1 MNNANNNTY
10 GRAYEYACLTQL
22 AKSVATT
29 HSVEILKDN
38 HFAATERSW
47 NEIDDE
53 LRDKLTRS
61 GKAAAETIL
70 TLEKMI
76 IADGGD
82 PTILSIQPD
91 QAGGKG
97 DVRDILIRRKDRRWE
112 VGLSIKHNNFAVKH
126 SRLAKTLDF
135 GDKWFGVKCSQEY
148 WSEVSP
154 IFSYLDEEHYKKTEW
169 KHLPNKEMDVYVP
182 LLKAFLAELE
192 RAYAHDQTIPQKLV
206 EYLLGRYDFYKVISL
221 DSERLTR
228 IQPVNLHGTLNKP
241 DGANKPTLV
250 IPVSALPTRIIAAGM
265 RPGSSNT
272 AELFLDKGWQF
283 SFRIHNAS
291 TIIESSLKFDIK
303 FEGLPVTIVS
313 INAPWEEDKC

>member
-22 AKSVATT
+22 AELVAMT
-29 HSVEILKDN
+29 HPVEILRDS
-38 HFAATERSW
+38 HFMATERSW
-47 NEIDDE
+47 NEIDDV
-53 LRDKLTRS
+53 LRGKLTRS

-76 IADGGD
+76 IADGD
-82 PTILSIQPD
+82 DSTVLSIQPD
-91 QAGGKG
+91 QAGGEG
-97 DVRDILIRRKDRRWE
+97 DVRDILIRRKDRCWE

-148 WSEVSP
+148 WDEVGP
-154 IFSYLDEEHYKKTEW
+154 IFAYLDEEHHKKNEW

-192 RAYAHDQTIPQKLV
+192 CAYGRDQTIPQKLV

-221 DSERLTR
+221 DSEQLTR

-241 DGANKPTLV
+241 DGSNKPTLV

-291 TIIESSLKFDIK
+291 TIVESSLKFDIK
-303 FEGLPVTIVS
+303 FEGLPVTIIS
-313 INAPWEEDKC
+313 INTPWEEGEC

>member
-22 AKSVATT
+22 AELVAQV
-29 HSVEILKDN
+29 HSVEIVRDN

-47 NEIDDE
+47 NEIDDK
-53 LRDKLTRS
+53 LRDKLIRS

-70 TLEKMI
+70 TLEKLI
-76 IADGGD
+76 IADGND
-82 PTILSIQPD
+82 STVLSIQPD
-91 QAGGKG
+91 QAGGAG
-97 DVRDILIRRKDRRWE
+97 DVRDILIRRKDRSWE

-135 GDKWFGVKCSQEY
+135 GDKWFGVKCSDDY
-148 WSEVSP
+148 WSEVKP
-154 IFSYLDEEHYKKTEW
+154 IFDYLDAEHKKKIEW
-169 KHLPNKEMDVYVP
+169 KNLPNKEMDVYVP
-182 LLKAFLAELE
+182 LLKAFLSELE
-192 RAYAHDQTIPQKLV
+192 RVYTTDQTIPQRLV

-221 DSERLTR
+221 DNEKLTR

-241 DGANKPTLV
+241 DGMNKPTLV

-265 RPGSSNT
+265 RPGSANT

-291 TIIESSLKFDIK
+291 TVVESSLKFDIK
-303 FEGLPVTIVS
+303 FEGLPVTIIS
-313 INAPWEEDKC
+313 INTPWSS

>member
-22 AKSVATT
+22 AELVAMT
-29 HSVEILKDN
+29 HPVEILRDS
-38 HFAATERSW
+38 HFMATERSW
-47 NEIDDE
+47 NEIDAV
-53 LRDKLTRS
+53 LRGKLIRS

-76 IADGGD
+76 IANGGD
-82 PTILSIQPD
+82 STILSIQPD
-91 QAGGKG
+91 QAGGEG
-97 DVRDILIRRKDRRWE
+97 DVRDILIKRKDRCWE

-148 WSEVSP
+148 WDEVGP
-154 IFSYLDEEHYKKTEW
+154 IFAYLDEEHHKKTEW

-192 RAYAHDQTIPQKLV
+192 RAYGRDQTIPQKLV

-221 DSERLTR
+221 DSEQLTR

-241 DGANKPTLV
+241 DGSNKPTLV

-291 TIIESSLKFDIK
+291 TIVESSLKFDIK
-303 FEGLPVTIVS
+303 FEGLPVTIIS
-313 INAPWEEDKC
+313 INTPWEKNT

>member
-22 AKSVATT
+22 EKLVSQT
-29 HSVEILKDN
+29 HPAEIIRDS
-38 HFAATERSW
+38 HFLATERSW

-53 LRDKLTRS
+53 LRDKLTKS

-70 TLEKMI
+70 TLEKLI
-76 IADGGD
+76 IADGDD

-91 QAGGKG
+91 QAGGAG
-97 DVRDILIRRKDRRWE
+97 DVRDILIRRKDRSWE

-135 GDKWFGVKCSQEY
+135 GDKWFGVKCSDSY
-148 WSEVSP
+148 WNEVKP
-154 IFSYLDEEHYKKTEW
+154 IFDYLDMEHQKKTEW
-169 KHLPNKEMDVYVP
+169 KGLPNKEMDVYVP
-182 LLKAFLAELE
+182 LLKAFLSELE
-192 RAYAHDQTIPQKLV
+192 QAYGIDQTIPQRLV
-206 EYLLGRYDFYKVISL
+206 EYLLGKYDFYKVISL
-221 DSERLTR
+221 DSEKLTR

-265 RPGSSNT
+265 RPGSTNT

-291 TIIESSLKFDIK
+291 TIVESSLKFDIK
-303 FEGLPVTIVS
+303 FEGLPVTIIS
-313 INAPWEEDKC
+313 INTPWEEE

>member
-10 GRAYEYACLTQL
+10 GRAYEHACLIQL
-22 AKSVATT
+22 AELVAKT
-29 HSVEILKDN
+29 HPVEIIRDS

-53 LRDKLTRS
+53 LRNKLAKS

-70 TLEKMI
+70 ALEKLI
-76 IADGGD
+76 IADGDD

-91 QAGGKG
+91 SAGMVG
-97 DVRDILIRRKDRRWE
+97 DVRDILIRRKDRSWE

-148 WSEVSP
+148 WNEVAP
-154 IFSYLDEEHYKKTEW
+154 IFNYLDEEHKKKTEW
-169 KHLPNKEMDVYVP
+169 KNLPNKEMDVYVP
-182 LLKAFLAELE
+182 LLKAFLVELE
-192 RAYAHDQTIPQKLV
+192 CAYGCDQTIPQKLV

-241 DGANKPTLV
+241 DGSNKPTLV

-291 TIIESSLKFDIK
+291 TVVESSLKFDIK
-303 FEGLPVTIVS
+303 FEGLPVTIIS
-313 INAPWEEDKC
+313 INTPWEKK

>member
-22 AKSVATT
+22 AELVVMM
-29 HSVEILKDN
+29 HPVEILKDS
-38 HFAATERSW
+38 HFMATERSW
-47 NEIDDE
+47 NEIDDI
-53 LRDKLTRS
+53 LRDKLARS

-76 IADGGD
+76 IADGDD
-82 PTILSIQPD
+82 PTVLSIQPD
-91 QAGGKG
+91 QAGGEG
-97 DVRDILIRRKDRRWE
+97 DVRDILIRRKDRCWE

-135 GDKWFGVKCSQEY
+135 GGKWFGVQCSQEY
-148 WSEVSP
+148 WNEVCP
-154 IFSYLDEEHYKKTEW
+154 IFTYLDEEHRKKTEW
-169 KHLPNKEMDVYVP
+169 KHLPNKEMDVYAP
-182 LLKAFLAELE
+182 LLNAFLAELRRTYE
-192 RAYAHDQTIPQKLV
+192 YDQTIPQKLV

-221 DSERLTR
+221 DNEQLTR

-265 RPGSSNT
+265 RPGSNNT

-283 SFRIHNAS
+283 SFRIHNTS
-291 TIIESSLKFDIK
+291 TIVESSLKFDIK
-303 FEGLPVTIVS
+303 FEGLPVTIIS
-313 INAPWEEDKC
+313 INTPWEENA